1 MDTEA
6 GVILGSVDTAPR
18 PRHGER
24 AAMIRKL
31 SLRYPE
37 LGDYDIAR
45 KVGCDPANVT
55 RVLQRFSGTLALDDL
70 AEFQANRADVYDALQ
85 HRALASI
92 TDTHLSKSSALQLV
106 TVAAIL
112 EDKRRLTMGQ
122 PTSIHVTALV
132 DLVQVLRERRN
143 EQE

>member
-1 MDTEA
+1 M
-6 GVILGSVDTAPR
+6 LGADTAPQ
-18 PRHGER
+18 PRWGER

-31 SLRYPE
+31 SIKYPE
-37 LGDYDIAR
+37 LGHYDIAR

-55 RVLQRFSGTLALDDL
+55 RVLQRFSGKNAISDL
-70 AEFQANRADVYDALQ
+70 QDFQANRADAYDALQ

-92 TDTHLSKSSALQLV
+92 TDEGLANSSPLQLV